1 MKNSRC
7 LGLVGGLGIG
17 ATIHYYE
24 RLAKGCEQHGLT
36 LDIVITNA
44 YTPRVFQYVEAGDR
58 AGLAD
63 YLNGYIRRI
72 HAAGAEIAAVPA
84 VTPHFSVVELVGMS
98 PVPIVSIFDAL
109 RAELSH
115 RAIRRVAIFGTRF
128 VIESDFFGALP
139 QIDIVRPRSDE
150 IDVIHTTYVEL
161 AAEGKGSPEKRDKLR
176 AVAETLIQRDG
187 VDAIVLAGTDLT
199 LLFDEA
205 TAGFAC
211 VDCAIAHV
219 EEILR
224 RVAA

>member
-1 MKNSRC
+1 MQNSRC

-36 LDIVITNA
+36 LDIVVTNA
-44 YTPRVFQYVEAGDR
+44 HTPRVFQYVEAGDR
-58 AGLAD
+58 GGLAE
-63 YLNGYIRRI
+63 YLNGYIRRM
-72 HAAGAEIAAVPA
+72 HAAGAELAAVPA
-84 VTPHFSVVELVGMS
+84 VTPHFSIAELVAMS
-98 PVPIVSIFDAL
+98 PVPIVSIFDVL
-109 RAELSH
+109 QAELSR

-128 VIESDFFGALP
+128 VIESDFFGALAR
-139 QIDIVRPRSDE
+139 IDIVRPRSDE

-176 AVAETLIQRDG
+176 DVAETLMRRDG

-205 TAGFAC
+205 TAGFPC
-211 VDCAIAHV
+211 VDCARAHV

>member
-63 YLNGYIRRI
+63 YLNGYIRRM

-84 VTPHFSVVELVGMS
+84 VTPHFSVL
-98 PVPIVSIFDAL
+98 
-109 RAELSH
+109 
-115 RAIRRVAIFGTRF
+115 
-128 VIESDFFGALP
+128 
-139 QIDIVRPRSDE
+139 
-150 IDVIHTTYVEL
+150 
-161 AAEGKGSPEKRDKLR
+161 
-176 AVAETLIQRDG
+176 
-187 VDAIVLAGTDLT
+187 
-199 LLFDEA
+199 
-205 TAGFAC
+205 
-211 VDCAIAHV
+211 
-219 EEILR
+219 
-224 RVAA
+224 